1 MEIILQNF
9 FSNEIIRVVRY
20 LFLMLPPL
28 TSFHIPVV
36 SPKAIEEKNPDSIL
50 ILAPLYADNIID
62 QNKNYIS
69 KGGKF
74 IKIWPEFE
82 IIKN

>member
-1 MEIILQNF
+1 LIDDDEFRQGLLSPF
-9 FSNEIIRVVRY
+9 
-20 LFLMLPPL
+20 
-28 TSFHIPVV
+28 FHIPVV

-50 ILAPLYADNIID
+50 ILAPLYAGNIID